1 LGEGKVNLSWP
12 WNSLRKAYVSWQGLE
27 IRRLAARQELER
39 QYVDLRQAAESLHLD
54 LDQGLLRAARL
65 ALDQPPDP
73 LLHKAY
79 TRLHQDFAFLGNS
92 FWRQT
97 PAALQM
103 ELRRYAGHLEALCWK
118 YEEMAARL
126 VSAQEIIDILQRH
139 PVLGT
144 SENLRLALISPE
156 AAWLF
161 YQLREKRLVE
171 RQARDDCL
179 VRGWRTRVAT
189 CRKWLGLLQDSM
201 PPSTFRKLNRSL
213 NDLAG
218 KAAGAEGQEAPKL
231 LADHAKLDLL
241 IAVANR
247 QATRTI
253 ADLMRRKSN

>member
-1 LGEGKVNLSWP
+1 MKFGWP
-12 WNSLRKAYVSWQGLE
+12 WNSLRKAYLSWQDLE
-27 IRRLAARQELER
+27 SRRLTARQEMER
-39 QYVDLRQAAESLHLD
+39 RYLDLRQAAESLNLD
-54 LDQGLLRAARL
+54 PDQGLLRAARL
-65 ALDQPPDP
+65 ALDRPSDP
-73 LLHKAY
+73 LVRKAHN
-79 TRLHQDFAFLGNS
+79 RLHQDFAFLGQS
-92 FWRQT
+92 FWRQA

-103 ELRRYAGHLEALCWK
+103 ELRRYAGHIEAWCRK
-118 YEEMAARL
+118 CEEMAGRL
-126 VSAQEIIDILQRH
+126 VSAQEIIDILQQN

-144 SENLRLALISPE
+144 TENLRLALISPE
-156 AAWLF
+156 AAWLL

-201 PPSTFRKLNRSL
+201 PPGTFRKLDRSL
-213 NDLAG
+213 KDLAG
-218 KAAGAEGQEAPKL
+218 KASGAEGQEAPKL

-253 ADLMRRKSN
+253 ADLLPRKSN

>member
-1 LGEGKVNLSWP
+1 MMNFSWP

-27 IRRLAARQELER
+27 GRRLAARQELER
-39 QYVDLRQAAESLHLD
+39 RYLDLRQAAESLHLD

-65 ALDQPPDP
+65 ALDQPPD
-73 LLHKAY
+73 LLVHKAY
-79 TRLHQDFAFLGNS
+79 TRLHQDFGFLGKS
-92 FWRQT
+92 FWRQA
-97 PAALQM
+97 PAELQM

-126 VSAQEIIDILQRH
+126 VSALEIIDILQRH

-156 AAWLF
+156 AAWLL

-171 RQARDDCL
+171 RQATDDCL
-179 VRGWRTRVAT
+179 VRGWRTRLAT

-201 PPSTFRKLNRSL
+201 PPNTFRKLNRSL

-218 KAAGAEGQEAPKL
+218 KAAGAEGQEAPKM

-253 ADLMRRKSN
+253 ADLLPRKSN

>member
-1 LGEGKVNLSWP
+1 MNFSWP

-27 IRRLAARQELER
+27 SRRLTARQELER
-39 QYVDLRQAAESLHLD
+39 RYLDLRQVAESLHLD
-54 LDQGLLRAARL
+54 PNQGLLRAARL
-65 ALDQPPDP
+65 ALDQPLDP
-73 LLHKAY
+73 LVLKAH
-79 TRLHQDFAFLGNS
+79 TRLHQDFAFLGKS
-92 FWRQT
+92 FWRQA

-103 ELRRYAGHLEALCWK
+103 ELRRYAGHLEALCRK

-126 VSAQEIIDILQRH
+126 VSAQEIIDILQRN
-139 PVLGT
+139 PALGT
-144 SENLRLALISPE
+144 TENFRLALISPE
-156 AAWLF
+156 AEWLL

-179 VRGWRTRVAT
+179 VRGWRTRLAT

-201 PPSTFRKLNRSL
+201 PPSAFRKLNRSL

-253 ADLMRRKSN
+253 ADLLPRKSN